1 MSDEENKQIEEK
13 KQVEE
18 TTADEDTTPDAE
30 KVQDVE
36 QRAEEKPVMEA
47 GEKDNKVDTTGSEAE
62 NKEAKTTAGEH
73 HEASESEV
81 EEEEEKQEE
90 EKTTTTEEASEE
102 KDEQSKEGMQFSEDM
117 QAELEELRYTR
128 DEEIALKEIGQA
140 QAHAQSEMQEFQ
152 TRVTQILEQGL
163 KHYGIDPEKSIE
175 DIAKED
181 PAKAD
186 IARELL
192 NSAQQHIQAKQQ
204 ELIQKVGEMEQNVVF
219 NRAEREIKKFKLTAE
234 QEIEAAKMLVRIIN
248 TTGVADISED
258 LKEKV
263 RLAVASAKMSVPME
277 EMIKKEEN
285 SDIDSPSGRTS
296 DTTVQGADISVSET
310 PSEKIEEK
318 TEEKTEEKPETTP
331 EVDIDDYKESPTDT
345 ANTTISTAPEINEA
359 NVLAKM
365 AAMPYKDR
373 VAFMI
378 EHQDVVDAAMRK
390 ESARRERERRKI

>member
-1 MSDEENKQIEEK
+1 MSDEEKKIEQIEE
-13 KQVEE
+13 QTDRA
-18 TTADEDTTPDAE
+18 TTTEDTTTDTQDVQEVEQETEKEQVVETNEKADENGEARNEGEEKTEDTNREDAE
-30 KVQDVE
+30 TVDP
-36 QRAEEKPVMEA
+36 EEPV
-47 GEKDNKVDTTGSEAE
+47 K
-62 NKEAKTTAGEH
+62 
-73 HEASESEV
+73 
-81 EEEEEKQEE
+81 EEEKKEE
-90 EKTTTTEEASEE
+90 EKTTDEDSE
-102 KDEQSKEGMQFSEDM
+102 DNQTPEDM
-117 QAELEELRYTR
+117 QAELEELRYSR
-128 DEEIALKEIGQA
+128 DEENALREIGKA
-140 QAHAQSEMQEFQ
+140 QSDAQSEMQEFQ

-204 ELIQKVGEMEQNVVF
+204 ELIQRVGQMEQNVVF

-234 QEIEAAKMLVRIIN
+234 QEIEAAKMFVKIIN
-248 TTGVADISED
+248 ATGVADISED

-263 RLAVASAKMSVPME
+263 RLAVASAKMSVPVE
-277 EMIKKEEN
+277 EIIKKEEEVP
-285 SDIDSPSGRTS
+285 DTS
-296 DTTVQGADISVSET
+296 DTKVLEQ

-318 TEEKTEEKPETTP
+318 VEEKTEEKPDVTP

-345 ANTTISTAPEINEA
+345 AKTTVSTAPEINET
-359 NVLAKM
+359 NVIAKM

-378 EHQDVVDAAMRK
+378 EHQDIVDAAMRK

>member
-1 MSDEENKQIEEK
+1 MSDEEIKREEQQEQ
-13 KQVEE
+13 QVEE
-18 TTADEDTTPDAE
+18 TSTVEDTTPDTQE
-30 KVQDVE
+30 VQDVE
-36 QRAEEKPVMEA
+36 PETKEEPVVETDEKADETSETGNEGEEKVEDSDRGDTETPDAEEV
-47 GEKDNKVDTTGSEAE
+47 
-62 NKEAKTTAGEH
+62 
-73 HEASESEV
+73 V
-81 EEEEEKQEE
+81 EEEK
-90 EKTTTTEEASEE
+90 KEEAEE
-102 KDEQSKEGMQFSEDM
+102 APEESPEDVK
-117 QAELEELRYTR
+117 AELEELRYSR
-128 DEEIALKEIGQA
+128 DEENALKEIGQA
-140 QAHAQSEMQEFQ
+140 QVAAQTEMQKFQ
-152 TRVTQILEQGL
+152 AHVTQILEQGL
-163 KHYGIDPEKSIE
+163 KHYGIDPEKSLE

-204 ELIQKVGEMEQNVVF
+204 ELVQKVGQMEQNVVF

-234 QEIEAAKMLVRIIN
+234 QEIEAAKMFVKIIN

-263 RLAVASAKMSVPME
+263 RLAVASAKMSVPVE
-277 EMIKKEEN
+277 AIIAPAE
-285 SDIDSPSGRTS
+285 TS
-296 DTTVQGADISVSET
+296 DASDTSVSEK

-318 TEEKTEEKPETTP
+318 AEEKTEEKPDVAP
-331 EVDIDDYKESPTDT
+331 VVDMDDYKESPTDT
-345 ANTTISTAPEINEA
+345 AKITQSTAPEVNEE

-378 EHQDVVDAAMRK
+378 EHQDVVDAAMKK

>member
-1 MSDEENKQIEEK
+1 MSDEEKKIE
-13 KQVEE
+13 QVEE
-18 TTADEDTTPDAE
+18 QTDGATTTEDTTTDTQDVQEVEQETEKEQVVETDEKADEDGETGNEVEEKTEDTDREDAE
-30 KVQDVE
+30 T
-36 QRAEEKPVMEA
+36 
-47 GEKDNKVDTTGSEAE
+47 VDTEE
-62 NKEAKTTAGEH
+62 PV
-73 HEASESEV
+73 V
-81 EEEEEKQEE
+81 EEEEEKTAEE
-90 EKTTTTEEASEE
+90 DSE
-102 KDEQSKEGMQFSEDM
+102 DNQTPEDM
-117 QAELEELRYTR
+117 QAELEELRYSR
-128 DEEIALKEIGQA
+128 DEENALREISKA
-140 QAHAQSEMQEFQ
+140 QSNAQSEMQEFQ

-204 ELIQKVGEMEQNVVF
+204 ELIQRVGQMEQNVVF

-234 QEIEAAKMLVRIIN
+234 QEIEAAKMFVKIIN
-248 TTGVADISED
+248 ATGVADISED

-263 RLAVASAKMSVPME
+263 RLAVASAKMSVPVE
-277 EMIKKEEN
+277 EIIKKEEEVP
-285 SDIDSPSGRTS
+285 DTS
-296 DTTVQGADISVSET
+296 DTKVLEQ

-318 TEEKTEEKPETTP
+318 VEEKTEEKPDVTP

-345 ANTTISTAPEINEA
+345 AKTTVSTAPEINET
-359 NVLAKM
+359 NVIAKM

-378 EHQDVVDAAMRK
+378 EHQDIVDAAMRK

>member
-1 MSDEENKQIEEK
+1 MSDEEKKIEQIEEQTDGATTTEDTTTDTQDVQEVEQETEK
-13 KQVEE
+13 EQVVE
-18 TTADEDTTPDAE
+18 TNEKADEDGEAGDEGEEKTEDTDRKDAE
-30 KVQDVE
+30 TVDP
-36 QRAEEKPVMEA
+36 EEPV
-47 GEKDNKVDTTGSEAE
+47 K
-62 NKEAKTTAGEH
+62 
-73 HEASESEV
+73 
-81 EEEEEKQEE
+81 EEEKEE
-90 EKTTTTEEASEE
+90 EKATNEDSE
-102 KDEQSKEGMQFSEDM
+102 DNQTPEDM
-117 QAELEELRYTR
+117 QAELEELRYSR
-128 DEEIALKEIGQA
+128 DEENALREIGKA
-140 QAHAQSEMQEFQ
+140 QSDAQSEMQEFQ

-204 ELIQKVGEMEQNVVF
+204 ELIQRVGQMEQNVVF

-234 QEIEAAKMLVRIIN
+234 QEIEAAKMFVKIIN
-248 TTGVADISED
+248 ATGVADISED

-263 RLAVASAKMSVPME
+263 RLAVASAKMSVPVE
-277 EMIKKEEN
+277 EIIKKEEVP
-285 SDIDSPSGRTS
+285 DTS
-296 DTTVQGADISVSET
+296 DTKVLKQ

-318 TEEKTEEKPETTP
+318 VEDKVEDKSDVTP
-331 EVDIDDYKESPTDT
+331 KVDIDDYKESPTDT
-345 ANTTISTAPEINEA
+345 AKITVSSTPEINET
-359 NVLAKM
+359 NVIAKM

-378 EHQDVVDAAMRK
+378 EHQDIVDAAMRK

>member
-1 MSDEENKQIEEK
+1 MSDEEKKIEQIEEQIDGATTTEDTATDTQDVQEVEQETEK
-13 KQVEE
+13 EQVVE
-18 TTADEDTTPDAE
+18 TNEKADEDGEAGDEGEKKTEDTDREDAE
-30 KVQDVE
+30 TVNS
-36 QRAEEKPVMEA
+36 EKPV
-47 GEKDNKVDTTGSEAE
+47 
-62 NKEAKTTAGEH
+62 
-73 HEASESEV
+73 
-81 EEEEEKQEE
+81 EEEKKE
-90 EKTTTTEEASEE
+90 EKAA
-102 KDEQSKEGMQFSEDM
+102 DEDSEDNQTPEDM
-117 QAELEELRYTR
+117 RAELEELRYSR
-128 DEEIALKEIGQA
+128 DEENALREIGKA
-140 QAHAQSEMQEFQ
+140 QSDAQSEMQEFQ

-204 ELIQKVGEMEQNVVF
+204 ELIQRVGQLEQNVVF

-234 QEIEAAKMLVRIIN
+234 QEIEAAKMFVKIIN
-248 TTGVADISED
+248 ATGVADISED

-263 RLAVASAKMSVPME
+263 RLAVASAKMSVPV
-277 EMIKKEEN
+277 EN
-285 SDIDSPSGRTS
+285 IIAPTE
-296 DTTVQGADISVSET
+296 DTKVLEQ

-318 TEEKTEEKPETTP
+318 VEGKVEDKSDVTP
-331 EVDIDDYKESPTDT
+331 KVDIDDYKESPTDT
-345 ANTTISTAPEINEA
+345 AKITVSSTPEINET
-359 NVLAKM
+359 NVIAKM

-378 EHQDVVDAAMRK
+378 EHQDIVDAAMRK

>member
-1 MSDEENKQIEEK
+1 MSDEEKKIEEIEEQINGATTTKDTATDTQDVQEVEQETEKEQVVETNEKADEDGEAGDEGEEKIEDTDREDAETVDTEEPVEEEK
-13 KQVEE
+13 KEE
-18 TTADEDTTPDAE
+18 ATDE
-30 KVQDVE
+30 
-36 QRAEEKPVMEA
+36 
-47 GEKDNKVDTTGSEAE
+47 GSED
-62 NKEAKTTAGEH
+62 NQTP
-73 HEASESEV
+73 
-81 EEEEEKQEE
+81 
-90 EKTTTTEEASEE
+90 
-102 KDEQSKEGMQFSEDM
+102 EDM
-117 QAELEELRYTR
+117 QAELEELRYSR
-128 DEEIALKEIGQA
+128 DEENALREIGKA
-140 QAHAQSEMQEFQ
+140 QSDAQSEMQEFQ

-204 ELIQKVGEMEQNVVF
+204 ELIQRVGQMEQNVVF

-234 QEIEAAKMLVRIIN
+234 QEIEAAKMFVKIIN
-248 TTGVADISED
+248 ATGVADISED

-263 RLAVASAKMSVPME
+263 RLAVASAKMSVPVE
-277 EMIKKEEN
+277 EIIKKEEEVP
-285 SDIDSPSGRTS
+285 DTS
-296 DTTVQGADISVSET
+296 DTKVLEQ

-318 TEEKTEEKPETTP
+318 VEEKTEEKPDVTP
-331 EVDIDDYKESPTDT
+331 KVDIDDYKESPTDT
-345 ANTTISTAPEINEA
+345 AKITVSSTPEINET
-359 NVLAKM
+359 NVIAKM

-378 EHQDVVDAAMRK
+378 EHQDIVDAAMRK

>member
-1 MSDEENKQIEEK
+1 MSDEEKKIEQIEE
-13 KQVEE
+13 QIDGA
-18 TTADEDTTPDAE
+18 TTTEDTATDT
-30 KVQDVE
+30 QDV
-36 QRAEEKPVMEA
+36 Q
-47 GEKDNKVDTTGSEAE
+47 
-62 NKEAKTTAGEH
+62 
-73 HEASESEV
+73 EV
-81 EEEEEKQEE
+81 EQETEEKQVVEADEKADENGEAGNEGE
-90 EKTTTTEEASEE
+90 EKTENTDREDAETVNTEEPVEE
-102 KDEQSKEGMQFSEDM
+102 GKKEEVTAEDSEDNQTPEDM
-117 QAELEELRYTR
+117 RAELEELRYSR
-128 DEEIALKEIGQA
+128 DEENALREISKA
-140 QAHAQSEMQEFQ
+140 QSDAQSEMQEFQ

-204 ELIQKVGEMEQNVVF
+204 ELIQRVGQLEQNVVF

-234 QEIEAAKMLVRIIN
+234 QEIEAAKMFVKIIN
-248 TTGVADISED
+248 ATGVADISED

-263 RLAVASAKMSVPME
+263 RLAVASAKMSVPV
-277 EMIKKEEN
+277 EN
-285 SDIDSPSGRTS
+285 IIAQDV
-296 DTTVQGADISVSET
+296 DTKVSET

-318 TEEKTEEKPETTP
+318 VENKVEEKSDVTP
-331 EVDIDDYKESPTDT
+331 KVDIDDYKESPTDT
-345 ANTTISTAPEINEA
+345 AKITVSSTPEINET
-359 NVLAKM
+359 NVIAKM

-378 EHQDVVDAAMRK
+378 EHQDIVDAAMRK

>member
-1 MSDEENKQIEEK
+1 MSDEEKQIE
-13 KQVEE
+13 QVEE
-18 TTADEDTTPDAE
+18 QIDGATTTEDTATDTQDVQEVEPKTEEKQVVEADEKADEASEAGNKVEEKTEDTDRKDAEAANTEEPVEEGKKEETADE
-30 KVQDVE
+30 
-36 QRAEEKPVMEA
+36 
-47 GEKDNKVDTTGSEAE
+47 N
-62 NKEAKTTAGEH
+62 
-73 HEASESEV
+73 
-81 EEEEEKQEE
+81 
-90 EKTTTTEEASEE
+90 
-102 KDEQSKEGMQFSEDM
+102 SEDNQTPEDM
-117 QAELEELRYTR
+117 KAELEELRYSR
-128 DEEIALKEIGQA
+128 DEENALREIGKA
-140 QAHAQSEMQEFQ
+140 QSDAQSEMQEFQ

-204 ELIQKVGEMEQNVVF
+204 ELIQRVGQLEQNVVF

-234 QEIEAAKMLVRIIN
+234 QEIEAAKMFVKIIN
-248 TTGVADISED
+248 ATGVADISED

-263 RLAVASAKMSVPME
+263 RLAVASAKMSVPVE
-277 EMIKKEEN
+277 EIIAPTE
-285 SDIDSPSGRTS
+285 
-296 DTTVQGADISVSET
+296 DTKVLEQ

-318 TEEKTEEKPETTP
+318 VEDKVEDKSDVTP
-331 EVDIDDYKESPTDT
+331 KVDIDDYKESPTDT
-345 ANTTISTAPEINEA
+345 AKITVSSTPEINET
-359 NVLAKM
+359 NVIAKM

-378 EHQDVVDAAMRK
+378 EHQDIVDAAMRK

>member
-1 MSDEENKQIEEK
+1 MSDEEKKIEEIEEQIDGATTAEDTATDTQDVQEVEQETEKEQVVETNEKADEDGEAGDEGEEKTEDTDREDAETVNTEEPVEEEK
-13 KQVEE
+13 KEE
-18 TTADEDTTPDAE
+18 TTDEDSEDNQTP
-30 KVQDVE
+30 
-36 QRAEEKPVMEA
+36 
-47 GEKDNKVDTTGSEAE
+47 
-62 NKEAKTTAGEH
+62 
-73 HEASESEV
+73 
-81 EEEEEKQEE
+81 
-90 EKTTTTEEASEE
+90 
-102 KDEQSKEGMQFSEDM
+102 EDM
-117 QAELEELRYTR
+117 QAELEELRYSR
-128 DEEIALKEIGQA
+128 DEENALREIGKA
-140 QAHAQSEMQEFQ
+140 QSDAQSEMQEFQ

-204 ELIQKVGEMEQNVVF
+204 ELIQRVGQMEQNVVF

-234 QEIEAAKMLVRIIN
+234 QEIEAAKMFVKIIN
-248 TTGVADISED
+248 ATGVADISED

-263 RLAVASAKMSVPME
+263 RLAVASAKMSVPVE
-277 EMIKKEEN
+277 EIIKKEEEVP
-285 SDIDSPSGRTS
+285 DTS
-296 DTTVQGADISVSET
+296 DTKVLET

-318 TEEKTEEKPETTP
+318 VEEKTEEKPDVTP
-331 EVDIDDYKESPTDT
+331 KVDIDDYKESPTDT
-345 ANTTISTAPEINEA
+345 AKITVSSTPEINET
-359 NVLAKM
+359 NVIAKM

-378 EHQDVVDAAMRK
+378 EHQDIVDAAMRK

>member
-1 MSDEENKQIEEK
+1 MSDEEKKIEQIEEQIDGATTTEDTATDTQDVQEVEQETEK
-13 KQVEE
+13 EQVVE
-18 TTADEDTTPDAE
+18 TNEKADE
-30 KVQDVE
+30 VS
-36 QRAEEKPVMEA
+36 EA
-47 GEKDNKVDTTGSEAE
+47 GDEG
-62 NKEAKTTAGEH
+62 
-73 HEASESEV
+73 
-81 EEEEEKQEE
+81 E
-90 EKTTTTEEASEE
+90 EKTENTDREDAETVNTEEPVVEE
-102 KDEQSKEGMQFSEDM
+102 KKEEATDEDSEDNQTPEDM
-117 QAELEELRYTR
+117 QAELEELRYSR
-128 DEEIALKEIGQA
+128 DEENALREIGKA
-140 QAHAQSEMQEFQ
+140 QSDAQSEMQEFQ

-204 ELIQKVGEMEQNVVF
+204 ELIQRVGQMEQNVVF

-234 QEIEAAKMLVRIIN
+234 QEIEAAKMFVKIIN
-248 TTGVADISED
+248 ATGVADISED

-263 RLAVASAKMSVPME
+263 RLAVASAKMSVPVE
-277 EMIKKEEN
+277 EIIKKEEEVP
-285 SDIDSPSGRTS
+285 DTS
-296 DTTVQGADISVSET
+296 DTKVLEQ

-318 TEEKTEEKPETTP
+318 VEEKTEEKPDVTP
-331 EVDIDDYKESPTDT
+331 KVDIDDYKESPTDT
-345 ANTTISTAPEINEA
+345 AKITVSSTPEINET
-359 NVLAKM
+359 NVIAKM

-378 EHQDVVDAAMRK
+378 EHQDIVDAAMRK

>member
-1 MSDEENKQIEEK
+1 MSDEEKKIEQIEE
-13 KQVEE
+13 QVEGATTTEDTTIDTQDVQEVEQE
-18 TTADEDTTPDAE
+18 TEKEQVVETDKKADEAGEAGNEVEEKTEDTDREDAEAVNTEEPVKEEKEEEKVADEDSEDNQTP
-30 KVQDVE
+30 
-36 QRAEEKPVMEA
+36 
-47 GEKDNKVDTTGSEAE
+47 
-62 NKEAKTTAGEH
+62 
-73 HEASESEV
+73 
-81 EEEEEKQEE
+81 
-90 EKTTTTEEASEE
+90 
-102 KDEQSKEGMQFSEDM
+102 EDM
-117 QAELEELRYTR
+117 QAELEELRYSR
-128 DEEIALKEIGQA
+128 DEENALREISKA
-140 QAHAQSEMQEFQ
+140 QSDAQSEMQEFQ

-204 ELIQKVGEMEQNVVF
+204 ELIQRVGQMEQNVVF

-234 QEIEAAKMLVRIIN
+234 QEIEAAKMFVKIIN

-263 RLAVASAKMSVPME
+263 RLAVASAKMSVPVE
-277 EMIKKEEN
+277 EIIKKEEA
-285 SDIDSPSGRTS
+285 SDTS
-296 DTTVQGADISVSET
+296 DTKVLET

-318 TEEKTEEKPETTP
+318 VEDKVEDKSDVTP
-331 EVDIDDYKESPTDT
+331 KVDIDDYKESPTNT
-345 ANTTISTAPEINEA
+345 AKITVSSTPEINET
-359 NVLAKM
+359 NVIAKM

-378 EHQDVVDAAMRK
+378 EHQDIVDAAMRK

>member
-1 MSDEENKQIEEK
+1 MSDEEKKIEQIEEQVDGATTTEDTTTDTQDVQEVEPK
-13 KQVEE
+13 TEEKQVVETDEKADEAGEAGNKAEE
-18 TTADEDTTPDAE
+18 KTEDTDRKDAEAANTEEPVEEGTKEETADE
-30 KVQDVE
+30 
-36 QRAEEKPVMEA
+36 
-47 GEKDNKVDTTGSEAE
+47 N
-62 NKEAKTTAGEH
+62 
-73 HEASESEV
+73 
-81 EEEEEKQEE
+81 
-90 EKTTTTEEASEE
+90 
-102 KDEQSKEGMQFSEDM
+102 SEDNQTPEDM
-117 QAELEELRYTR
+117 RAELEELRYSR
-128 DEEIALKEIGQA
+128 DEENALREIGKA
-140 QAHAQSEMQEFQ
+140 QSDAQSEMQEFQ
-152 TRVTQILEQGL
+152 TRVTQILAQGL

-204 ELIQKVGEMEQNVVF
+204 ELIQRVGQMEQNVVF

-234 QEIEAAKMLVRIIN
+234 QEIEAAKMFVKIIN
-248 TTGVADISED
+248 ATGVADISED

-263 RLAVASAKMSVPME
+263 RLAVASAKMSVPVE
-277 EMIKKEEN
+277 EIIKKEEVP
-285 SDIDSPSGRTS
+285 DTS
-296 DTTVQGADISVSET
+296 DTNVLEP

-318 TEEKTEEKPETTP
+318 VEEKTEEKSDVTP

-345 ANTTISTAPEINEA
+345 AKTTVSTAPEINET
-359 NVLAKM
+359 NVIAKM

-378 EHQDVVDAAMRK
+378 EHQDIVDAAMRK

>member
-1 MSDEENKQIEEK
+1 MSDEEKKIE
-13 KQVEE
+13 QVEE
-18 TTADEDTTPDAE
+18 QTDGATTAEDTTADT
-30 KVQDVE
+30 QDVQEVE
-36 QRAEEKPVMEA
+36 QETEKEQVVETDEKADEA
-47 GEKDNKVDTTGSEAE
+47 GEAGSEGEEKTEDTDREDAEAVDTEE
-62 NKEAKTTAGEH
+62 PVK
-73 HEASESEV
+73 
-81 EEEEEKQEE
+81 EEEEEK
-90 EKTTTTEEASEE
+90 TTDKDSE
-102 KDEQSKEGMQFSEDM
+102 DNQTPEDM
-117 QAELEELRYTR
+117 QAELEELRYSR
-128 DEEIALKEIGQA
+128 DEENALREISKA
-140 QAHAQSEMQEFQ
+140 QSDAQSEMQEFQ
-152 TRVTQILEQGL
+152 TKVTQILEQGL

-204 ELIQKVGEMEQNVVF
+204 ELIQRVGQMEQNVVF

-234 QEIEAAKMLVRIIN
+234 QEIEAAKMFVKIIN
-248 TTGVADISED
+248 ATGVADISED

-263 RLAVASAKMSVPME
+263 RLAVASAKMSVPVE
-277 EMIKKEEN
+277 EIIKKEEVP
-285 SDIDSPSGRTS
+285 DTS
-296 DTTVQGADISVSET
+296 DTNILET

-318 TEEKTEEKPETTP
+318 IENKVEEKSDVTP

-345 ANTTISTAPEINEA
+345 AKVTVSSTPEIDET
-359 NVLAKM
+359 NVIAKM

-378 EHQDVVDAAMRK
+378 EHQDIVDAAMRK

>member
-1 MSDEENKQIEEK
+1 MSDEEKKIEQIEEQIDGATTTEDTATDTQDVQEVEQETEK
-13 KQVEE
+13 EQVVE
-18 TTADEDTTPDAE
+18 TNEKADEDGEAGDEGEEKIEDTDREDAE
-30 KVQDVE
+30 TVNT
-36 QRAEEKPVMEA
+36 EEP
-47 GEKDNKVDTTGSEAE
+47 
-62 NKEAKTTAGEH
+62 
-73 HEASESEV
+73 V
-81 EEEEEKQEE
+81 EEEK
-90 EKTTTTEEASEE
+90 KEEATDEDSE
-102 KDEQSKEGMQFSEDM
+102 DNQTPEDM
-117 QAELEELRYTR
+117 QAELEELRYSR
-128 DEEIALKEIGQA
+128 DEENALREIGKA
-140 QAHAQSEMQEFQ
+140 QSDAQSEMQEFQ

-204 ELIQKVGEMEQNVVF
+204 ELIQRVGQMEQNVVF

-234 QEIEAAKMLVRIIN
+234 QEIEAAKMFVKIIN
-248 TTGVADISED
+248 ATGVADISED

-263 RLAVASAKMSVPME
+263 RLAVASAKMSVPVE
-277 EMIKKEEN
+277 EIIKKEEEV
-285 SDIDSPSGRTS
+285 SDTS
-296 DTTVQGADISVSET
+296 DTKVLEQ

-318 TEEKTEEKPETTP
+318 VEEKTEEKPDVTP

-345 ANTTISTAPEINEA
+345 AKTTVSTAPEINET
-359 NVLAKM
+359 NVIAKM

-378 EHQDVVDAAMRK
+378 EHQDIVDAAMRK

>member
-1 MSDEENKQIEEK
+1 MSDEEKQIEQIEEQIDGATTTEDTATDTQDVQEVEQETEKEQVVETNEKADEDGEAGDEGEEKTEDTDREDAETVDTEEPVEEEK
-13 KQVEE
+13 KEE
-18 TTADEDTTPDAE
+18 TTDEDSEDNQTP
-30 KVQDVE
+30 
-36 QRAEEKPVMEA
+36 
-47 GEKDNKVDTTGSEAE
+47 
-62 NKEAKTTAGEH
+62 
-73 HEASESEV
+73 
-81 EEEEEKQEE
+81 
-90 EKTTTTEEASEE
+90 
-102 KDEQSKEGMQFSEDM
+102 EDM
-117 QAELEELRYTR
+117 QAELEELRYSR
-128 DEEIALKEIGQA
+128 DEENALREIGKA
-140 QAHAQSEMQEFQ
+140 QSDAQSEMQEFQ

-204 ELIQKVGEMEQNVVF
+204 ELIQRVGQMEQNVVF

-234 QEIEAAKMLVRIIN
+234 QEIEAAKMFVKIIN
-248 TTGVADISED
+248 ATGVADISED

-263 RLAVASAKMSVPME
+263 RLAVASAKMSVPVE
-277 EMIKKEEN
+277 EIIKKEEEVP
-285 SDIDSPSGRTS
+285 DTS
-296 DTTVQGADISVSET
+296 DTKVLET

-318 TEEKTEEKPETTP
+318 VEEKTEEKPDVTP
-331 EVDIDDYKESPTDT
+331 KVDIDDYKESPTDT
-345 ANTTISTAPEINEA
+345 AKITVSSTPEINET
-359 NVLAKM
+359 NVIAKM

-378 EHQDVVDAAMRK
+378 EHQDIVDAAMRK

>member
-1 MSDEENKQIEEK
+1 MSDEEKKIE
-13 KQVEE
+13 QVEE
-18 TTADEDTTPDAE
+18 QTDGATTAEDTTTDT
-30 KVQDVE
+30 QDVQEVE
-36 QRAEEKPVMEA
+36 QETEKEQVVETDEKADEA
-47 GEKDNKVDTTGSEAE
+47 GEVGNEVEEKTENTDREDAEAVDTEE
-62 NKEAKTTAGEH
+62 PVK
-73 HEASESEV
+73 
-81 EEEEEKQEE
+81 EEEEEK
-90 EKTTTTEEASEE
+90 TT
-102 KDEQSKEGMQFSEDM
+102 DEVAEDNQTPEDM
-117 QAELEELRYTR
+117 QAELEELRYSR
-128 DEEIALKEIGQA
+128 DEENALREIGKA
-140 QAHAQSEMQEFQ
+140 QSDAQSEMQEFQ
-152 TRVTQILEQGL
+152 TKVTQILEQGL

-204 ELIQKVGEMEQNVVF
+204 ELIQRVGQMEQNVVF

-234 QEIEAAKMLVRIIN
+234 QEIEAAKMFVKIIN
-248 TTGVADISED
+248 ATGVADISED

-263 RLAVASAKMSVPME
+263 RLAVASAKMSVPVE
-277 EMIKKEEN
+277 EIVKKEELT
-285 SDIDSPSGRTS
+285 DTS
-296 DTTVQGADISVSET
+296 DTNILET

-318 TEEKTEEKPETTP
+318 VKEKAEEKSDVTP

-345 ANTTISTAPEINEA
+345 AKVTVSAAPEVNET
-359 NVLAKM
+359 NVIAKM

-378 EHQDVVDAAMRK
+378 EHQDIVDAAMRK

>member
-1 MSDEENKQIEEK
+1 MSDEEKKIE
-13 KQVEE
+13 QVEE
-18 TTADEDTTPDAE
+18 QTDGATTAEDTATDTQNVQEVEQEAEKEQVVETNEKADEDGEAGNEVEKKTEDADREDAE
-30 KVQDVE
+30 TVN
-36 QRAEEKPVMEA
+36 AEEP
-47 GEKDNKVDTTGSEAE
+47 
-62 NKEAKTTAGEH
+62 
-73 HEASESEV
+73 V
-81 EEEEEKQEE
+81 EEETKEE
-90 EKTTTTEEASEE
+90 TAD
-102 KDEQSKEGMQFSEDM
+102 KDSEDNQTPEDI
-117 QAELEELRYTR
+117 QAELEELRYSR
-128 DEEIALKEIGQA
+128 DEENALREIGKA
-140 QAHAQSEMQEFQ
+140 QSDAQSEMQEFQ

-204 ELIQKVGEMEQNVVF
+204 ELIQRVGQMEQNVVF

-234 QEIEAAKMLVRIIN
+234 QEIEAAKMFVKIIN
-248 TTGVADISED
+248 ATGVADISED

-263 RLAVASAKMSVPME
+263 RLAVASAKMSVPVE
-277 EMIKKEEN
+277 EIIKKEEVP
-285 SDIDSPSGRTS
+285 DAS
-296 DTTVQGADISVSET
+296 DTTAQEAGTNVLET

-318 TEEKTEEKPETTP
+318 VEDKVEEKSDVTP
-331 EVDIDDYKESPTDT
+331 KVDIDDYKESPTDT
-345 ANTTISTAPEINEA
+345 AKITVSSTPEINET
-359 NVLAKM
+359 NVIAKM

-378 EHQDVVDAAMRK
+378 EHQDIVDAAMRK

>member
-1 MSDEENKQIEEK
+1 MSDEEKKIEQIEEQIDGATTTEDTATDTQDVQEVEQETEK
-13 KQVEE
+13 EQVVE
-18 TTADEDTTPDAE
+18 TNEKADEDGEAGDEGEEKTENTDREDAE
-30 KVQDVE
+30 TVDT
-36 QRAEEKPVMEA
+36 EKPV
-47 GEKDNKVDTTGSEAE
+47 
-62 NKEAKTTAGEH
+62 
-73 HEASESEV
+73 
-81 EEEEEKQEE
+81 EEEK
-90 EKTTTTEEASEE
+90 KEEATNEDSE
-102 KDEQSKEGMQFSEDM
+102 DNQTPEDM
-117 QAELEELRYTR
+117 QAELEELRYSR
-128 DEEIALKEIGQA
+128 DEENALREIGKA
-140 QAHAQSEMQEFQ
+140 QSDAQSEMQEFQ

-204 ELIQKVGEMEQNVVF
+204 ELIQRVGQMEQNVVF

-234 QEIEAAKMLVRIIN
+234 QEIEAAKMFVKIIN
-248 TTGVADISED
+248 ATGVADISED

-263 RLAVASAKMSVPME
+263 RLAVASAKMSVPVE
-277 EMIKKEEN
+277 EIIKKEEA
-285 SDIDSPSGRTS
+285 SDTS
-296 DTTVQGADISVSET
+296 DTKVLET
-310 PSEKIEEK
+310 PSEKIEGK
-318 TEEKTEEKPETTP
+318 VEEKTEEKSDITP

-345 ANTTISTAPEINEA
+345 AKTTVSTAPEINET
-359 NVLAKM
+359 NVIAKM

-378 EHQDVVDAAMRK
+378 EHQDIVDAAMRK